1 MAGGKTGR
9 GGNER
14 QNVSQKLRTRDGDV
28 EEENRDGVAEGR
40 NLRSGEVLKGLRGP
54 VRKADLESH
63 SVRDTVKETS
73 FLPLDHK
80 MTAKTSIIL
89 DPWPYF
95 NI

>member
-1 MAGGKTGR
+1 MADRKTGR

-14 QNVSQKLRTRDGDV
+14 QNVSQNFKNTRRRDV

-63 SVRDTVKETS
+63 SVRDIVKETS
-73 FLPLDHK
+73 FLPLTIK
-80 MTAKTSIIL
+80 
-89 DPWPYF
+89 
-95 NI
+95 